1 MLLSEKKDLGE
12 LSALGH
18 FLKGSSATLGFNK
31 VRDSCQ
37 DIQQYGHKQNP
48 DGSDQPDEDLCLE
61 KITEAIEAV
70 KKDCAELETEL
81 RVFFGGTAEEDEES
95 S

>member
-1 MLLSEKKDLGE
+1 MPLSEEKNLKE

-31 VRDSCQ
+31 IRDSCQ

-61 KITEAIEAV
+61 KITDAIKAV
-70 KKDCAELETEL
+70 KKDCEELEKDMKA
-81 RVFFGGTAEEDEES
+81 FFGESPEEDGDS

>member
-1 MLLSEKKDLGE
+1 MSLSEEKNLSE

-48 DGSDQPDEDLCLE
+48 DGSDQPDEELCLE
-61 KITEAIEAV
+61 KITGAIKAV
-70 KKDCAELETEL
+70 KKDCEELEREL
-81 RVFFGGTAEEDEES
+81 KAFFGDSEDSES
-95 S
+95 P

>member
-1 MLLSEKKDLGE
+1 MSISEAKNLDE

-48 DGSDQPDEDLCLE
+48 DGSDQPDEELCLD

-70 KKDCAELETEL
+70 KKDCAELEKEL
-81 RVFFGGTAEEDEES
+81 KAFFGETEEDSES
-95 S
+95 P